1 MVTLSRV
8 ASKKDLSKFKDDFVS
23 NYNVIPNIE
32 KELEYFAVNPFNT
45 SQKLTIEMFID
56 FKTYDNKGEVILVQ
70 EDKENQQKKIKV
82 KIQEKKNCYIVY

>member
-1 MVTLSRV
+1 
-8 ASKKDLSKFKDDFVS
+8 
-23 NYNVIPNIE
+23 
-32 KELEYFAVNPFNT
+32 
-45 SQKLTIEMFID
+45 MFID